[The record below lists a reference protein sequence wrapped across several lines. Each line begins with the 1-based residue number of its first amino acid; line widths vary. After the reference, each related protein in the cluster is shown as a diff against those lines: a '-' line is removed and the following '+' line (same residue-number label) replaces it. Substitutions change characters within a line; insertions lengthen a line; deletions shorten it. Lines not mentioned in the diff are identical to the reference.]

1 MEEKNVSAGAIAR
14 SLMLAL
20 ALLNQCLILAGISPI
35 PLLEG
40 ELEKWVATTGTVIAS
55 LLAWWKNNSFTGT
68 ARSGDVVMRERKK
81 VGA

>member
-55 LLAWWKNNSFTGT
+55 LLDWWKNNSFTGT
-68 ARSGDVVMRERKK
+68 ARSGDVVMR
-81 VGA
+81 